1 MALTSAAIQFFTQ
14 LFEVDSDH
22 DVPPFIFSYTLSVL
36 PYVAPYLLPATN
48 TLMTC
53 SVYATVAVAVN
64 RSYKLGIY
72 GLSKMHALGCV
83 IPHSRAS

>member
-1 MALTSAAIQFFTQ
+1 MDTYELCEHVRTLNDI
-14 LFEVDSDH
+14 LC
-22 DVPPFIFSYTLSVL
+22 FSYTMSVL

-64 RSYKLGIY
+64 RQVQYKY
-72 GLSKMHALGCV
+72 EANHQVAVNRSV
-83 IPHSRAS
+83 P

>member
-1 MALTSAAIQFFTQ
+1 MTYVTCLWCALIS
-14 LFEVDSDH
+14 L
-22 DVPPFIFSYTLSVL
+22 PPLIFSYTLSVL

-64 RSYKLGIY
+64 RSFKLGIY
-72 GLSKMHALGCV
+72 LWSKIHAIGCV
-83 IPHSRAS
+83 IPHPGVS

>member
-1 MALTSAAIQFFTQ
+1 M
-14 LFEVDSDH
+14 
-22 DVPPFIFSYTLSVL
+22 SVL

-64 RSYKLGIY
+64 RQVQYKNEANHFTGPWVVL
-72 GLSKMHALGCV
+72 
-83 IPHSRAS
+83 

>member
-1 MALTSAAIQFFTQ
+1 M
-14 LFEVDSDH
+14 
-22 DVPPFIFSYTLSVL
+22 SVL

-64 RSYKLGIY
+64 RFVPVG
-72 GLSKMHALGCV
+72 
-83 IPHSRAS
+83 